1 MIALCIIMENIF
13 NNERKIKSFE
23 IFLLTLSVQMSRQR
37 NLLVDTIADF
47 AFVLAIILE
56 SNVLDLQIRADYLI
70 VLSANTEMRIKII

>member
-1 MIALCIIMENIF
+1 MIALRIIMENIF